1 MKKITFIKITGAGN
15 DFVLFDM
22 KFNPDFQP
30 TKDAIIKI
38 CDRRYGIGGDGV
50 ITIKDV
56 EEAAFE
62 MTYYNS
68 DGSSGFLCGNG
79 ARCAIRYAYVS
90 GRLNEGKADFL
101 NNGKR
106 YKGEI
111 LDPDNVKFHMLPPEG
126 IKLNF
131 KIKASGQL
139 INASFADTGARHV
152 VINIADILKDPKD
165 LSSGWK
171 DIKEFPVY
179 EIGREIRDNKDFA
192 PEGCNVNFISIIDNT
207 IYIRTYEKGVED
219 ETYAC
224 GTGSAASAL
233 CAYLNYGTKPP
244 VALITKGGD
253 KLIIDF
259 NYKGGNF
266 DGLALSGPAYI
277 TYSGEFYSNMYF

>member
-22 KFNPDFQP
+22 KFNPDLRL
-30 TKDAIIKI
+30 TKEAIVKL

-50 ITIKDV
+50 ITIKDI
-56 EEAAFE
+56 EGADFE

-79 ARCAIRYAYVS
+79 ARCAIRSAYVS
-90 GRLNEGKADFL
+90 GRLNEGKADFI
-101 NNGKR
+101 NCGKR

-111 LDPDNVKFHMLPPEG
+111 LDPDNVRFYMLPPEN

-139 INASFADTGARHV
+139 INASYANTGARHV
-152 VINIADILKDPKD
+152 VVNIADVLQDPMD
-165 LSSGWK
+165 ISSAWK
-171 DIKEFPVY
+171 DIKEFPAY
-179 EIGREIRDNKDFA
+179 QLGREIRHNKDFA

-219 ETYAC
+219 ETFAC
-224 GTGSAASAL
+224 GTGSAASAI
-233 CAYLNYGTKPP
+233 CAHLNYGIKSP
-244 VALITKGGD
+244 VSLITKGED
-253 KLIIDF
+253 RLTVDF
-259 NYKGGNF
+259 NYESGSF
-266 DGLALSGPAYI
+266 SGLALSGPAYI